1 MAWEQR
7 SGGRSGPNVLPYI
20 FMHSIPTP
28 LGSTGSYLLQL
39 MSLLALLL
47 FSHSVV
53 SDSLQSHGLQY
64 ARLPSLSPSPRVCSN
79 SCPLSWWCHPT
90 NSSSVTSFP
99 SCTQSFPVGSFS
111 KNKLF
116 ASGGQSFG
124 ASASSDF
131 FLSHYDLQ
139 QLFKRTSFIMHM
151 LSFFF
156 QQVRLL
162 FLIENK

>member
-79 SCPLSWWCHPT
+79 SCPLSWLCHPT
-90 NSSSVTSFP
+90 ISSSVVPFSSCPQSFSASGSFP
-99 SCTQSFPVGSFS
+99 IYQHGLYTMVYELDSLTRTY
-111 KNKLF
+111 LF
-116 ASGGQSFG
+116 
-124 ASASSDF
+124 
-131 FLSHYDLQ
+131 YY
-139 QLFKRTSFIMHM
+139 
-151 LSFFF
+151 
-156 QQVRLL
+156 
-162 FLIENK
+162 